1 MHSGSI
7 FQAIPSVLH
16 ATENCRIDRGKV
28 LELVDNKREVPF
40 LAKKHQRFKKV
51 RKVLNPCRQKEI
63 QNLARSLSKALTQLR
78 LRGLCDK
85 KIECNLIANASLD
98 EGRLT
103 DSTTPGN
110 DCHPSRPLLCSDA
123 CSLQDCEFCLASV
136 KFHSA
141 SYII

>member
-51 RKVLNPCRQKEI
+51 RKVLNSCRQEQI

-85 KIECNLIANASLD
+85 K
-98 EGRLT
+98 
-103 DSTTPGN
+103 
-110 DCHPSRPLLCSDA
+110 
-123 CSLQDCEFCLASV
+123 
-136 KFHSA
+136 
-141 SYII
+141 